1 MDSDTVTKL
10 QNIPNDNINQDIIA
24 VLFTSLIDNTNI
36 TPAHTPTSDTPV
48 VSNELLHKRIHTY
61 VNAGVPLFKA
71 IELALTDAIE
81 TVDTATEHEF
91 TGPVG
96 ALIET

>member
-10 QNIPNDNINQDIIA
+10 RDIPNDNINEELIS
-24 VLFTSLIDNTNI
+24 VLLTNVITEADVTSE
-36 TPAHTPTSDTPV
+36 HTPTSDTPV
-48 VSNELLHKRIHTY
+48 VSSELLHKRIHTY

-71 IELALTDAIE
+71 IELTLTDAIE